1 MKKHISFNSVFLI
14 VYFSIFIISII
25 FTVLFG
31 RLLYLLTSLILF
43 IIILYFI
50 NISKKREV
58 TLKKKIIPSIAV
70 LILIPFFSYIS
81 GLVSYRP
88 TYSFYFYKKTLLK
101 DSSIFNYNMPDD
113 SKIIRFD
120 ILMENQRGQ
129 KVSVSYSTDDIFK
142 VKEYYK
148 DLVIAQSEVAHALRY
163 ENQTYY
169 FTFKS
174 SLKGNP
180 DNYIVYYTEL
190 SDEHQTGIA
199 INSKEKI
206 IMLFET

>member
-1 MKKHISFNSVFLI
+1 
-14 VYFSIFIISII
+14 
-25 FTVLFG
+25 
-31 RLLYLLTSLILF
+31 
-43 IIILYFI
+43 
-50 NISKKREV
+50 
-58 TLKKKIIPSIAV
+58 
-70 LILIPFFSYIS
+70 
-81 GLVSYRP
+81 
-88 TYSFYFYKKTLLK
+88 
-101 DSSIFNYNMPDD
+101 MPDD

-148 DLVIAQSEVAHALRY
+148 DLVIAQSEVAQALRY